1 MNLMRSKKL
10 AALAVLLANGFFSG
24 AQDTNV
30 AGGTAYSD
38 FRVIAERNI
47 FNPDRYPRT
56 SRTVHHRSTPRP
68 VSRSA
73 PAFALVGTMDYQK
86 GMFAFFDGNNADYR
100 KVLERNGVV
109 AGYTVTQ
116 ITLYGVK
123 LAAAGK
129 EFEMKIGAQLRQNSE
144 GKWEFSNQ
152 SELPA
157 SADAGGDTAP
167 ASTATPAA
175 AVDPS
180 LEANDVLKKLMQ
192 KRAQEL
198 SK

>member
-1 MNLMRSKKL
+1 MNLTRSKKL

-24 AQDTNV
+24 AQDTNISS
-30 AGGTAYSD
+30 GTDYSN
-38 FRVIAERNI
+38 FRVIADRNI
-47 FNPDRYPRT
+47 FNPDRYPQT
-56 SRTVHHRSTPRP
+56 SRTRTRPRP
-68 VSRSA
+68 RTVSRSA

-86 GMFAFFDGNNADYR
+86 GMFAFFDGNSSDYR

-109 AGYTVTQ
+109 AGYTVTE

-144 GKWEFSNQ
+144 GRWEFSDQ

-157 SADAGGDTAP
+157 SPDAGGETTP
-167 ASTATPAA
+167 AATETPAA
-175 AVDPS
+175 AADPS
-180 LEANDVLKKLMQ
+180 LQGNDILKKLMQ

-198 SK
+198 SQ